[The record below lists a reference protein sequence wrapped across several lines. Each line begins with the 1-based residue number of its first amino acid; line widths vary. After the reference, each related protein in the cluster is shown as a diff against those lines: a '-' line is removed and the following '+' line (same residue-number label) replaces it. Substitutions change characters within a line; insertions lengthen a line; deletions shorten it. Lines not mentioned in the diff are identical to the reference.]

1 MVFRL
6 DSKLESQPNITKV
19 HRDERKFIQGPN
31 GGKIGMV
38 SQDLFS
44 SFLITD
50 LVIRVL
56 SNELGISEEL
66 CKNMLEK
73 DLIEEFKQTNPEGF
87 NVRFYAQKKM
97 T

>member
-1 MVFRL
+1 M
-6 DSKLESQPNITKV
+6 
-19 HRDERKFIQGPN
+19 
-31 GGKIGMV
+31 
-38 SQDLFS
+38 
-44 SFLITD
+44 ITD

-66 CKNMLEK
+66 YKNMVEK
-73 DLIEEFKQTNPEGF
+73 DLIEEFKQTSPEGF

>member
-1 MVFRL
+1 MVFKL
-6 DSKLESQPNITKV
+6 DSKFESQPNITKV

-66 CKNMLEK
+66 CKNVLEK
-73 DLIEEFKQTNPEGF
+73 DLIEELKQTSPEGF

>member
-6 DSKLESQPNITKV
+6 DAQFESQPNITKV

-31 GGKIGMV
+31 GGKIGMA
-38 SQDLFS
+38 SQDLFMA
-44 SFLITD
+44 FLITD
-50 LVIRVL
+50 LATELL

-66 CKNMLEK
+66 YKNMVEK
-73 DLIEEFKQTNPEGF
+73 DLIEEFKQTSPEGF

>member
-6 DSKLESQPNITKV
+6 ESKFESQPNITKV
-19 HRDERKFIQGPN
+19 HRDERKFITGPN
-31 GGKIGMV
+31 GDKIGLV
-38 SQDLFS
+38 SQELLL

-50 LVIRVL
+50 LTTELL

-66 CKNMLEK
+66 YKNMIEK
-73 DLIEEFKQTNPEGF
+73 DLIEELKQTSPECF

>member
-6 DSKLESQPNITKV
+6 DAKFKSQPNITKV

-31 GGKIGMV
+31 GGKIGLV
-38 SQDLFS
+38 SQELLL

-50 LVIRVL
+50 LATELL

-66 CKNMLEK
+66 YKNMVEK
-73 DLIEEFKQTNPEGF
+73 DLIEEFKQTNPEGL

>member
-6 DSKLESQPNITKV
+6 DAKFESQPNITKV
-19 HRDERKFIQGPN
+19 HRDERKFIHGPN

-50 LVIRVL
+50 LVVRAL

-66 CKNMLEK
+66 YKNMLEK
-73 DLIEEFKQTNPEGF
+73 DLIEEFNQTSPEGF
-87 NVRFYAQKKM
+87 YVRFYAQKKM
-97 T
+97 A